1 MLRKLLGALGGQP
14 AKAPPSAPENRPLR
28 PAPLPVGD
36 REFDDLVAAT
46 GALVA
51 VDFWADWCEPCQV
64 MSAHVDFLAQDFAGR
79 LLVLAMDVDENPDV
93 PARFHVMGLPTLLF
107 LQNGKEVDRIVGIDA
122 YESLKRR
129 VAGLLPADP
138 LSSL

>member
-14 AKAPPSAPENRPLR
+14 AKAPPAPANRPLR
-28 PAPLPVGD
+28 PTPLPVSD

-46 GALVA
+46 GALVV

-79 LLVLAMDVDENPDV
+79 LLVLAMDVDENPVV

-107 LQNGKEVDRIVGIDA
+107 LQNGTEVDRIVGIDA

-138 LSSL
+138 SSSL

>member
-14 AKAPPSAPENRPLR
+14 AKAPPASATRPLR
-28 PAPLPVGD
+28 PAPLPVSD
-36 REFDDLVAAT
+36 REFDDLVAAS
-46 GALVA
+46 GALVV

-138 LSSL
+138 SSSL